1 MGKVQIVTS
10 PLGEEMVILPRAEY
24 EALISALDGVDE
36 DEADVALYDA
46 RKAEL
51 EREPQNVFPPELSM
65 LVLRGNSR
73 LKAIRLWRSMK
84 QSDLAKASGIGQGS
98 LSDLESGRR
107 PGSKETLARL
117 AKGLGVDVNWLA

>member
-1 MGKVQIVTS
+1 MSSMHSQN
-10 PLGEEMVILPRAEY
+10 
-24 EALISALDGVDE
+24 E

-51 EREPQNVFPPELSM
+51 AFEPGNLLPSELSM
-65 LVLRGNSR
+65 LILRGNSR
-73 LKAIRLWRSMK
+73 LKAIRLWRGMK

-107 PGSKETLARL
+107 PGSKATLARL
-117 AKGLGVDVNWLA
+117 AKGLSVDVNWLA